1 LAGLLVNR
9 RATKADIQAFA
20 ARWKLANRTEER
32 ELRQTSSAQ
41 KLRQLAALMA
51 SADDFGWRAA
61 LAAEDEEVRRRW
73 LMLRRAYG
81 R

>member
-1 LAGLLVNR
+1 VKR
-9 RATKADIQAFA
+9 RMTKAEIEAFA
-20 ARWKLANRTEER
+20 ARWKLVNRSEER
-32 ELRQTSSAQ
+32 ELRKTSSLQ

-51 SADDFGWRAA
+51 SVDDFGWAEA

-73 LMLRRAYG
+73 VKLRRAYG